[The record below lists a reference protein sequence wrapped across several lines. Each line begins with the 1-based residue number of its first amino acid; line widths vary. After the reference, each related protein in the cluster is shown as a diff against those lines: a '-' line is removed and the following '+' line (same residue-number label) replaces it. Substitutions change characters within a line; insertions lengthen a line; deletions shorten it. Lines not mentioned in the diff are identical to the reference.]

1 MDAPGKQL
9 LIISRDTLLDAE
21 RTSLGPRIFRLVA
34 SISRRG
40 IHVLLTA
47 PEPDHWIPTRG
58 RVDKALADQGRLQ
71 RALHEAGGNLDGVYY
86 VPKSLFTQDR
96 NREAAL
102 QDIVARYELPIE
114 NALLISGSEPFLRAA
129 ERLALEIRE
138 IPSGPEGVSFLAAAL
153 AGLLEE

>member
-1 MDAPGKQL
+1 MDAPSKQL
-9 LIISRDTLLDAE
+9 LIISRDTLLEAE
-21 RTSLGPRIFRLVA
+21 RAPLGPRIFRLVA

-71 RALHEAGGNLDGVYY
+71 QALHEAGGNLDGVYY

-96 NREAAL
+96 NREGAL
-102 QDIVARYELPIE
+102 QDIINRYELPIE
-114 NALLISGSEPFLRAA
+114 SALLVSASEPFLRAA

-138 IPSGPEGVSFLAAAL
+138 IPPGPEGVAVLLEAL
-153 AGLLEE
+153 TSLLEE